1 MRRRRNKYLADRQSR
16 AFDAACIKPE
26 PQEKT
31 MIKTTMYFGRTI
43 SDMGGAT
50 EVTHFDFVGFRE
62 IVIDNYFDGYT
73 FFEAFGMWKG
83 VREQVYVV
91 EIIHEKAYENASK
104 VAAIAEEYKKLF
116 DQEAVAI
123 TVQEINFQLI

>member
-1 MRRRRNKYLADRQSR
+1 
-16 AFDAACIKPE
+16 
-26 PQEKT
+26 

-43 SDMGGAT
+43 PGGSTEITRSDFM
-50 EVTHFDFVGFRE
+50 GFRE
-62 IVIDNYFDGYT
+62 TVIDKYFDGYT
-73 FFEAFGMWKG
+73 FFEAYGMWKG
-83 VREQVYVV
+83 AIESVYVV

-116 DQEAVAI
+116 YQEAVAI